1 METTLVGCSSFER
14 NSLNVSRVVKELLD
28 EDNTLDRIVKAC
40 TLMNEINSSS
50 MCREFAENNATCTMC
65 RYKNYMRI
73 RVLKFAINMDINLN
87 RTVRKLDRFVE
98 KSYAD

>member
-1 METTLVGCSSFER
+1 METAMVECSSFER
-14 NSLNVSRVVKELLD
+14 NTLNVRSVVKELLD
-28 EDNTLDRIVKAC
+28 EENALDRIVKAC
-40 TLMNEINSSS
+40 TLMNDIKTSS
-50 MCREFAENNATCTMC
+50 MCNEFVEESLTCMMC

-87 RTVRKLDRFVE
+87 RTVKRLDSFVE

>member
-1 METTLVGCSSFER
+1 METTMVECSSFER
-14 NSLNVSRVVKELLD
+14 NTLNVRNVVKELLD
-28 EDNTLDRIVKAC
+28 EENALDRIVKAC
-40 TLMNEINSSS
+40 TLMNDIKSSS
-50 MCREFAENNATCTMC
+50 MCGEFVEESSTCTMC

-87 RTVRKLDRFVE
+87 RTVNRLDGLME

>member
-14 NSLNVSRVVKELLD
+14 NNLNVSRVVKELLD

-40 TLMNEINSSS
+40 TLMNEIKSSS

-87 RTVRKLDRFVE
+87 RTVRKLDRFME